1 MAEFSW
7 LKRVKSDQLFFRMAP
22 EVILCE
28 TLKDTPYS
36 YKADIWSLGIT
47 LIEFAQIEPP
57 NHEMHP
63 MRVLI
68 KIQKA
73 EPPSLDDKRKWC
85 VLMCVADG

>member
-1 MAEFSW
+1 M
-7 LKRVKSDQLFFRMAP
+7 
-22 EVILCE
+22 ILCE

-73 EPPSLDDKRKWC
+73 EPPTLDDKRKWF
-85 VLMCVADG
+85 VLQSLDVYKDLFCHYVKRQGLCA

>member
-1 MAEFSW
+1 
-7 LKRVKSDQLFFRMAP
+7 LFVYYRMAP

-28 TLKDTPYS
+28 TLKDEPYN

-73 EPPSLDDKRKWC
+73 EPPTLDNKARW
-85 VLMCVADG
+85 